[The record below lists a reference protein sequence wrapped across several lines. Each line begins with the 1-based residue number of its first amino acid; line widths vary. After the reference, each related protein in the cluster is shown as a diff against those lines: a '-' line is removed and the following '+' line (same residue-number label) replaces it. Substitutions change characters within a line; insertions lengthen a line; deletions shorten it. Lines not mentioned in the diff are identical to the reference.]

1 MACGSAAHVG
11 QVGKYIIERL
21 ARIPVECDLASEFR
35 YRFPILKKNDLCI
48 VISQSGETADTL
60 AALREA
66 KRRGVRVLSIVNVV
80 GSTIARES
88 DEVLYTWAG
97 PEIAVATT
105 KAYSTQL
112 SLVYLI
118 AVHIAKTRGEISD
131 SDARRLVSRL
141 RSFPKSLIRCWRK
154 PRSCSIC
161 PQGFTTSGISSLS
174 GAAWISRW
182 RSRAR
187 SLKEISYI
195 RSEAYAA
202 GELKHGTIALI
213 EEGSL
218 VIALVTQT
226 ALAEK
231 MLGNIREVKARGARV
246 LTIATQA
253 TAEAVSEASD
263 YCLMLPCCYDM
274 FTPSLTVAALQ
285 LFAYYIAAARGCDVD
300 KPKNLAKSVT
310 VE

>member
-1 MACGSAAHVG
+1 MPKSPLRVDWSVESAEKCGYKHFMLKEIHEQPRALINTVSPRGSDDCGIDLEINVTPEFLTDINRIHIMACGSAAHVG

-88 DEVLYTWAG
+88 DEVLYTWAD

-131 SDARRLVSRL
+131 SDARRLVSEIKELPEKLNQVLAKTAELQYLSSR
-141 RSFPKSLIRCWRK
+141 
-154 PRSCSIC
+154 
-161 PQGFTTSGISSLS
+161 FTTSGISFI
-174 GAAWISRW
+174 GRVDFAV
-182 RSRAR
+182 
-187 SLKEISYI
+187 
-195 RSEAYAA
+195 
-202 GELKHGTIALI
+202 AL
-213 EEGSL
+213 G
-218 VIALVTQT
+218 
-226 ALAEK
+226 LA
-231 MLGNIREVKARGARV
+231 
-246 LTIATQA
+246 QA
-253 TAEAVSEASD
+253 
-263 YCLMLPCCYDM
+263 
-274 FTPSLTVAALQ
+274 
-285 LFAYYIAAARGCDVD
+285 
-300 KPKNLAKSVT
+300 
-310 VE
+310 